1 VRAAIGPIGWFEYGE
16 DVFSRGSAAPV
27 QGTAADILKL
37 AMAHLWESREEY
49 PDALPILTV
58 HKVVVLECDAEAA
71 PEVATWL
78 SATLRGRSPT
88 CSGTR
93 S

>member
-1 VRAAIGPIGWFEYGE
+1 MIGPIGGFEYGE
-16 DVFSRGSAAPV
+16 GDFSRGSAAPV

-37 AMAHLWESREEY
+37 AMARLWESREEY

-58 HKVVVLECDAEAA
+58 LEVIVLECDAEAA
-71 PEVATWL
+71 PEVAKWL